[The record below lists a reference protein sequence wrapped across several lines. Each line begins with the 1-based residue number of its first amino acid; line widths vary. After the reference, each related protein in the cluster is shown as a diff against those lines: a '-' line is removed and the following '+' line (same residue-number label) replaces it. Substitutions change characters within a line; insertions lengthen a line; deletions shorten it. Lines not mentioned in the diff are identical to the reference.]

1 MRRLVPFALVLSLAL
16 VLAGSSS
23 ATNYRHGFPIER
35 PSIRQ
40 IEIACFHKGEHRY
53 VDVKRPAGC
62 EISGYLGYKPSEGE
76 TFSVNPITGDGRSE
90 WGRYSSQGSLGVNTR
105 TGARVRVTVMRR
117 IRCGDGRT
125 FYSRAVIL
133 NPGTGHFFYLRLP
146 ICDDPT
152 PRAS

>member
-53 VDVKRPAGC
+53 VDVKQPAGC
-62 EISGYLGYKPSEGE
+62 EISGH
-76 TFSVNPITGDGRSE
+76 
-90 WGRYSSQGSLGVNTR
+90 LGVNTR

-146 ICDDPT
+146 ICNDPT